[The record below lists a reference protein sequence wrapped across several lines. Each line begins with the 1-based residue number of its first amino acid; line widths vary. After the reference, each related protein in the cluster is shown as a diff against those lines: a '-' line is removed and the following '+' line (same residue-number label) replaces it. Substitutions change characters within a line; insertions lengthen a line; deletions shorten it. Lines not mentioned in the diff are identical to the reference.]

1 MAEKKKAKQ
10 STKGLSADERAA
22 LRDRIRELKAE
33 GGKAENERAVIEKIS
48 AMPEPD
54 RTMGQRIHAII
65 KSNAPELS
73 AKLWYGMPAYAKDD
87 KVVCFF
93 QSGQKFKTRYSTLGF
108 QDSASLDD
116 GNMWPTGFALKKL
129 TASEEARIVDL
140 VKKAIS

>member
-1 MAEKKKAKQ
+1 MAEKKKTKQ

-22 LRDRIRELKAE
+22 LRDRVRELKAE

-54 RTMGQRIHAII
+54 RTMAQRIHSII

-93 QSGQKFKTRYSTLGF
+93 QSGQKFKTRYSTFGF